1 VLFNMAA
8 SAADIEYPGYV
19 KVENFDQ
26 IGGGSIADLT
36 QAAKYINNQPD
47 SISFLNSL
55 YYSRTPGVDNYG
67 SRISGYLIPTET
79 AEYVFFVAADDS
91 TSLYL
96 STDSTPANLKLI
108 AADQGWQNARTWTGP
123 GGFDANQTP
132 PYRRGNRTTGE
143 GPYENRSDEFLT
155 SPLNATVGAGAP
167 RWPITNA
174 GGNAVITLTNGQ
186 KYFFHLLFK
195 EGGGGENTGVAW
207 KKATDPDPA
216 NGDPEIQG
224 SFLSVIWSDSLV
236 FRRNLTNL
244 TVFEGQ
250 IVNLSVD
257 VLGVPG
263 DSDPTL
269 FTYQWYTNDVADS
282 SATTANYQIL
292 SASTNDTGRQFK
304 LVVTSAGTSPAGT
317 LTATS
322 AVATLTVVSD
332 PIPPKISRIRSSDSF
347 VSAKITFSEAVRNE
361 AVDPANYVFSGGG
374 GLTATDA
381 NFDVVVDA
389 ATEDPKNPVNPLN
402 RVAVILFTS
411 TQTTG
416 AVYSVTVNNVKDLS
430 GNNLTPN
437 TTTMYGQVFQPGIL
451 SYKRW
456 FGGGNVGNLVN
467 NALRFADP
475 DFETT
480 LTIAEIGYFT
490 QNNDD
495 YVARMNG
502 FFIPAVTTNYV
513 FYVSA
518 DNDGFLFL
526 STDSDYANRKLIAA
540 DVGWQNTREWTGPG
554 GDTAKRRGDGTGL
567 GPFENRSDELLTS
580 MRAINGTGLPFAGGP
595 LSPADGQ
602 DPEPWPTTNV
612 SGNAVITL
620 TAGQRYAFQMWH
632 QEFDNG
638 RFEATFKFEGEADP
652 TNATTVSRL
661 TGGLIGAYVDPTSLL
676 PVITGQPTNVNFT
689 VGGSFTLAVTAT
701 SSLPITYQWS
711 KNGAVLTGAT
721 NSSLVINNAS
731 VDDIG
736 SYSVAVANENGAVNS
751 AIVTALTP
759 VTAPGLTFQEDSTG
773 TTVIEAEHYYS
784 TRTATDGHLW
794 VPTKGRA
801 GNSGPGY
808 VSVLPDS
815 GVNAG
820 NANYQNLARLD
831 FRINFVTNGIHYL
844 WLRGGDP
851 RAAGDGDSVHA
862 GIDDVVAAPGTQITG
877 APTFTTLAWNWV
889 GANSTG
895 GRVTL
900 DVTNTGIHTVSMWMR
915 EDGFLLDKLVLTMD
929 SAFTPTGTGPAE
941 SALVGGGSNPT
952 ISIGRN
958 AAGQVV
964 ITYSGTL
971 LSSPTVNGTYS
982 PVSGAS
988 SPYTVPTG
996 PGSTFFRAQQ

>member
-1 VLFNMAA
+1 
-8 SAADIEYPGYV
+8 
-19 KVENFDQ
+19 
-26 IGGGSIADLT
+26 
-36 QAAKYINNQPD
+36 
-47 SISFLNSL
+47 
-55 YYSRTPGVDNYG
+55 
-67 SRISGYLIPTET
+67 
-79 AEYVFFVAADDS
+79 
-91 TSLYL
+91 
-96 STDSTPANLKLI
+96 
-108 AADQGWQNARTWTGP
+108 
-123 GGFDANQTP
+123 
-132 PYRRGNRTTGE
+132 
-143 GPYENRSDEFLT
+143 
-155 SPLNATVGAGAP
+155 
-167 RWPITNA
+167 
-174 GGNAVITLTNGQ
+174 
-186 KYFFHLLFK
+186 
-195 EGGGGENTGVAW
+195 
-207 KKATDPDPA
+207 
-216 NGDPEIQG
+216 
-224 SFLSVIWSDSLV
+224 
-236 FRRNLTNL
+236 
-244 TVFEGQ
+244 
-250 IVNLSVD
+250 
-257 VLGVPG
+257 
-263 DSDPTL
+263 
-269 FTYQWYTNDVADS
+269 
-282 SATTANYQIL
+282 
-292 SASTNDTGRQFK
+292 
-304 LVVTSAGTSPAGT
+304 
-317 LTATS
+317 
-322 AVATLTVVSD
+322 
-332 PIPPKISRIRSSDSF
+332 
-347 VSAKITFSEAVRNE
+347 
-361 AVDPANYVFSGGG
+361 
-374 GLTATDA
+374 
-381 NFDVVVDA
+381 
-389 ATEDPKNPVNPLN
+389 
-402 RVAVILFTS
+402 
-411 TQTTG
+411 
-416 AVYSVTVNNVKDLS
+416 
-430 GNNLTPN
+430 
-437 TTTMYGQVFQPGIL
+437 MYGQVFQPGIL

-996 PGSTFFRAQQ
+996 PGSTFCFAQVSQGPEAIPVLVLLAASGSRRKRTKSGQCGGNKHTATDVWPRSIVDFGVCQSCRYPRCLEFGRAGSRKRISMVGVERSALNQKRIHSPYAWAERDCVDESHYRRERFKTLQHGKRRWRGSRRLQWRRPLRSLFLQSRRTERAVPQFRKWKICECNRPRTRVPWPIIHRRYIRRCQRRWFAGLTRQFVFRNQLLLSES